1 MATPVPEF
9 PESALADPAPS
20 ELHLTGA
27 KRSKM
32 VWTMLISS
40 TVLFATYLAAGS
52 VLLPAQVAALYPEDK
67 ETKLAIVTS
76 VSSFATLFVQPI
88 VGALSDRTR
97 TRWGRRAPWIIGG
110 AVLGG
115 IMICLIP
122 IIGVNIGFI
131 ALAWVLAQVSLN
143 GYQGPLSAT
152 ISDRLDPGYRGTA
165 SAFFGVGT
173 TVGMTLGVVVSGLLV
188 TRLGLGYA
196 IFGIGVIVFAFLF
209 VLINPDRSSQ
219 NLHVEPF
226 DLKEFAKG
234 FWISPKQHPDF
245 GWAFAQRFAMFLGSM
260 GIVSYMLYILLSY
273 LHLPLAEAGAF
284 MGIQSMI
291 YAASSVVATF
301 IAGPLSDRL
310 GRRKI
315 FVFCASILIAVG
327 VAMPL
332 LFPSKLGIILYA
344 IIAGAGFGS
353 YMAVDVAMVVD
364 ILPNPEDAA
373 KDLGIINIANNV
385 PQMLAPIVNA
395 FLVKLTGGYSGL
407 FIWAMIVVALA
418 SFLVI
423 PIKKVR

>member
-1 MATPVPEF
+1 MVQPVPEY
-9 PESALADPAPS
+9 PEAQLADPNPP
-20 ELHLTGA
+20 EMHLSGS
-27 KRSKM
+27 KRTKM
-32 VWTMLISS
+32 VTTLLVSS

-52 VLLPAQVAALYPEDK
+52 VLLPAQVQNLYPNDK

-76 VSSFATLFVQPI
+76 ISSFATLFVQPI

-97 TRWGRRAPWIIGG
+97 SRFGRRAPWMIGG

-122 IIGVNIGFI
+122 ILGVNVGFI
-131 ALAWVLAQVSLN
+131 ALCWVLAQVSLN
-143 GYQGPLSAT
+143 GYQGPLTAT
-152 ISDRLDPGYRGTA
+152 ISDRLDPSYRGTA
-165 SAFFGVGT
+165 SAFLGVGT
-173 TVGMTLGVVVSGLLV
+173 TVGMTLGIVVAGLLV
-188 TRLGLGYA
+188 TQLGLGYA
-196 IFGIGVIVFAFLF
+196 IFGIAVIVFAFLF
-209 VLINPDRSSQ
+209 VLLNPDKSSKD
-219 NLHVEPF
+219 LHVEPF
-226 DLKEFAKG
+226 HLGTFLKG

-245 GWAFAQRFAMFLGSM
+245 GWAFAQRFVMFLGTM
-260 GIVSYMLYILLSY
+260 GIVGYMFYILTSY
-273 LHLPLAEAGAF
+273 LELSQAEAGVF
-284 MGIQSMI
+284 MGLQSMI

-310 GRRKI
+310 QRRKI
-315 FVFCASILIAVG
+315 FVFIASLLIAVG

-353 YMAVDVAMVVD
+353 YMAVDVALVVD

-395 FLVKLTGGYSGL
+395 ILVRMTGGYSAL
-407 FIWAMIVVALA
+407 FIWSMIIVVLA
-418 SFLVI
+418 SFLVM